1 VEAVSILGAPRKPTC
16 EWRRRDFGG
25 DAASEAQSC
34 RERDSVRGSGVQK
47 HQRPGARVK
56 YLSSSPHGPP
66 KRVQRVVKRRILRSH
81 RSQGRTSRS
90 ETGSAG
96 TGQAGSGWQ
105 KSVGHIAGLTRKS
118 WVPSPR
124 EVGVALNARVGTSEG
139 ETVCKRLAA
148 TFTGSHGV
156 LGRRVMNASGPDTT
170 EGVLDRS
177 SARSSP
183 GVREA
188 VLARR

>member
-1 VEAVSILGAPRKPTC
+1 VRGARS
-16 EWRRRDFGG
+16 D
-25 DAASEAQSC
+25 
-34 RERDSVRGSGVQK
+34 RGSGVEK
-47 HQRPGARVK
+47 TPATRREGENP
-56 YLSSSPHGPP
+56 SSSPHGPP

-81 RSQGRTSRS
+81 RSQGRTKQVGNRGRGYRQ
-90 ETGSAG
+90 E
-96 TGQAGSGWQ
+96 GSGWQ

-139 ETVCKRLAA
+139 ETVCKRLEAS
-148 TFTGSHGV
+148 FNGRQEV
-156 LGRRVMNASGPDTT
+156 LGRRVMSASGPDTT
-170 EGVLDRS
+170 EGVLNRS

-188 VLARR
+188 VLASR